1 MTSRQRQRQRDVTQQ
16 WTNICAYLRK
26 RFGSFLLFV
35 THTCK
40 GLRSGLLQVHST
52 QLPQPTVAI
61 QKEITKKLFFQRR
74 ISLLPQNNAHRHK
87 HNIVTV
93 ELLQEGNQHGRTVRP
108 HRKHILHSVPQ
119 LALGD
124 PTKNREIRPLPAIG
138 QQLRI
143 CKPNAQNLPGA
154 IAAALKACAQAQFCI
169 GHTNG
174 CSDKKLNQR
183 EHLLLHWHNKSQQDV
198 VRMAEHSLPP

>member
-1 MTSRQRQRQRDVTQQ
+1 MNLPNFDG
-16 WTNICAYLRK
+16 K
-26 RFGSFLLFV
+26 RRFCYEKCLDDEAPPES
-35 THTCK
+35 
-40 GLRSGLLQVHST
+40 
-52 QLPQPTVAI
+52 
-61 QKEITKKLFFQRR
+61 
-74 ISLLPQNNAHRHK
+74 
-87 HNIVTV
+87 
-93 ELLQEGNQHGRTVRP
+93 NQHGGTVRP
-108 HRKHILHSVPQ
+108 HSKRILRSVLE

-143 CKPNAQNLPGA
+143 CKLNAQNLHGA

-183 EHLLLHWHNKSQQDV
+183 EHLLLH
-198 VRMAEHSLPP
+198 